1 MARPS
6 HLRSKAW
13 IIGGMLFLLVTST
26 GFPQHRGGR
35 GGGGKSNPT
44 GVGDTESPEAKEITR
59 AAALQARP
67 DQVTQFQQLTRTDQL
82 AHENAQALL
91 QHASTTD
98 KPDLF
103 HLTKSLSDSVDEA
116 QTENQRFVQ
125 SLSDP
130 QKSLLKELTKKLG
143 KASSELTR
151 ESKALNKELER
162 SKVNDSQIVEVAK
175 RLDKALADFQST
187 QAAIGSEMGIQGT
200 G

>member
-1 MARPS
+1 
-6 HLRSKAW
+6 
-13 IIGGMLFLLVTST
+13 MLFLLVTTT
-26 GFPQHRGGR
+26 GFPQRRGGR

-44 GVGDTESPEAKEITR
+44 GVGDSESPEAKEITR

-67 DQVTQFQQLTRTDQL
+67 DQVTQFQQLTRSDQL

-91 QHASTTD
+91 QHANVAD
-98 KPDLF
+98 KPDFF
-103 HLTKSLSDSVDEA
+103 HLTKSLSDSVDEV

-143 KASSELTR
+143 KASSELTK

-162 SKVNDSQIVEVAK
+162 SNVNDSQIVEVVK
-175 RLDKALADFQST
+175 RLDKALADFQSK
-187 QAAIGSEMGIQGT
+187 QAAIGSEMGIEGA

>member
-1 MARPS
+1 
-6 HLRSKAW
+6 
-13 IIGGMLFLLVTST
+13 MLFLLVTSIALA
-26 GFPQHRGGR
+26 QRRGGR

-67 DQVTQFQQLTRTDQL
+67 DQVEQFQQLTKSDQL
-82 AHENAQALL
+82 AHENVQTLL
-91 QHASTTD
+91 QHASPTD

-130 QKSLLKELTKKLG
+130 QKSGLKELTKKLA
-143 KASSELTR
+143 KASSELTK
-151 ESKALNKELER
+151 ENNALNKELER
-162 SKVNDSQIVEVAK
+162 SKVNDSQIVEVVK
-175 RLDKALADFQST
+175 RLDKALADFQSK
-187 QAAIGSEMGIQGT
+187 QAAIGSEMGIQGA